1 MSDGNRRDFPPT
13 GNGPGTS
20 EEATAFG
27 DAPSRT
33 AMPSAVSPAPAPK
46 PDGTVFS
53 GGHAAGATRG
63 AEAAAGPE
71 SERRDIAS
79 WAATPDF
86 LGAVTSVLE
95 LLPEVKSAHGL
106 ALLIGLRQAHA
117 QGRRPV
123 TCGEAREFLGR
134 ARQISPAGSKKVVR
148 KLVEQ
153 GLVVPVPNP
162 CIDKAIDLHA
172 SARLARVV
180 PTLGQPYTLY
190 RMSRDGDLA
199 RKKFDIAW
207 LDWRR
212 VSPENH
218 RMAEWILLWE
228 GLRPGPDQ
236 VPTSLLPF
244 FASPLSRRSSPK
256 ITAIV
261 SVKADKAAD
270 YEFLAIDGPALQDPP
285 FEKSARK
292 RQLRFFT
299 YASLAQALR
308 ADFYEAKVL
317 AHPLF
322 HHLTGVIRGHE
333 HDYFRLI
340 LPISTMGG
348 VVDCLIIVS
357 ELAKDRLDY
366 KSDKKK

>member
-1 MSDGNRRDFPPT
+1 M
-13 GNGPGTS
+13 
-20 EEATAFG
+20 
-27 DAPSRT
+27 
-33 AMPSAVSPAPAPK
+33 
-46 PDGTVFS
+46 
-53 GGHAAGATRG
+53 
-63 AEAAAGPE
+63 
-71 SERRDIAS
+71 
-79 WAATPDF
+79 
-86 LGAVTSVLE
+86 
-95 LLPEVKSAHGL
+95 
-106 ALLIGLRQAHA
+106 
-117 QGRRPV
+117 
-123 TCGEAREFLGR
+123 
-134 ARQISPAGSKKVVR
+134 
-148 KLVEQ
+148 
-153 GLVVPVPNP
+153 
-162 CIDKAIDLHA
+162 
-172 SARLARVV
+172 
-180 PTLGQPYTLY
+180 
-190 RMSRDGDLA
+190 
-199 RKKFDIAW
+199 
-207 LDWRR
+207 
-212 VSPENH
+212 
-218 RMAEWILLWE
+218 LWE